1 VALWTSVAAEHFPA
15 MAAHASPLVRASGLS
30 ALTGLT
36 LEALRGV
43 SKAHRATL
51 TETPR
56 VLTRSDDSANVRAA
70 ACRAV
75 GALASFEV
83 ADATETETE
92 TDADSE
98 TVVGSLAS
106 DAALLVAAM
115 RDGSKSVRL
124 PASWAVA
131 NVCGALSFSARAT
144 STSSADATLCLLA
157 EACVEAATEE
167 GDKVRANA
175 ARALGHVLAA
185 ADLAKEGGR
194 VAARLPDI
202 TQALMSCLATGN
214 AKTQWNACL
223 ALKRIFQNASLEKA
237 QSFKEWSPAALRMC
251 LMLVRDA
258 RHFKLRAHAAATLA
272 APKTR
277 EAFGNAYADVLSVVA
292 SAAEH
297 VERAASET
305 AESARTEGGA
315 DGDPDAARHAPRL
328 AARLAATLLGV
339 AALGR
344 PEDAAAARDVLVKK
358 RETFRRVAL
367 EARRA
372 LENLAARERK
382 NLAYDDDAAL
392 PEDPFGVGKS
402 AEKKRDAAGTTH
414 AARAHDDVA
423 VGVSSLETRLN
434 DANDAN
440 DVNDANDAS
449 DVNDASS
456 MDVSA
461 LAEALSPVKTDSA
474 RAADDAFGPASEIA
488 AAAAGLRRMYGAL
501 GGEANDAEAAFYE
514 RFVSQR

>member
-1 VALWTSVAAEHFPA
+1 
-15 MAAHASPLVRASGLS
+15 
-30 ALTGLT
+30 
-36 LEALRGV
+36 
-43 SKAHRATL
+43 
-51 TETPR
+51 
-56 VLTRSDDSANVRAA
+56 
-70 ACRAV
+70 
-75 GALASFEV
+75 
-83 ADATETETE
+83 
-92 TDADSE
+92 
-98 TVVGSLAS
+98 
-106 DAALLVAAM
+106 
-115 RDGSKSVRL
+115 
-124 PASWAVA
+124 
-131 NVCGALSFSARAT
+131 
-144 STSSADATLCLLA
+144 
-157 EACVEAATEE
+157 
-167 GDKVRANA
+167 
-175 ARALGHVLAA
+175 
-185 ADLAKEGGR
+185 
-194 VAARLPDI
+194 
-202 TQALMSCLATGN
+202 MSCLATGN

-292 SAAEH
+292 SAADS
-297 VERAASET
+297 VSRAASET
-305 AESARTEGGA
+305 AGRVTEGGA

-344 PEDAAAARDVLVKK
+344 PEDAAAARDVLIKK

-372 LENLAARERK
+372 LEDLAARERK

-402 AEKKRDAAGTTH
+402 AEKKRDAASTSH

-423 VGVSSLETRLN
+423 VGVSSLETRGDAN

-440 DVNDANDAS
+440 DVN

-461 LAEALSPVKTDSA
+461 LAEALSPAKTDVA

-501 GGEANDAEAAFYE
+501 GGEANDTEAAFYE

>member
-1 VALWTSVAAEHFPA
+1 
-15 MAAHASPLVRASGLS
+15 
-30 ALTGLT
+30 
-36 LEALRGV
+36 
-43 SKAHRATL
+43 
-51 TETPR
+51 
-56 VLTRSDDSANVRAA
+56 
-70 ACRAV
+70 
-75 GALASFEV
+75 
-83 ADATETETE
+83 
-92 TDADSE
+92 
-98 TVVGSLAS
+98 
-106 DAALLVAAM
+106 
-115 RDGSKSVRL
+115 
-124 PASWAVA
+124 
-131 NVCGALSFSARAT
+131 
-144 STSSADATLCLLA
+144 
-157 EACVEAATEE
+157 
-167 GDKVRANA
+167 
-175 ARALGHVLAA
+175 
-185 ADLAKEGGR
+185 
-194 VAARLPDI
+194 
-202 TQALMSCLATGN
+202 
-214 AKTQWNACL
+214 
-223 ALKRIFQNASLEKA
+223 
-237 QSFKEWSPAALRMC
+237 
-251 LMLVRDA
+251 MLVRDA

-292 SAAEH
+292 SAADS
-297 VERAASET
+297 VSRAASET
-305 AESARTEGGA
+305 AGRVRVGGA

-344 PEDAAAARDVLVKK
+344 PEDAAAARDVLIKK

-372 LENLAARERK
+372 LEDLAARERK

-402 AEKKRDAAGTTH
+402 AEKKRDAASTSH

-488 AAAAGLRRMYGAL
+488 AAAGLRRMYGAL

-514 RFVSQR
+514 RFVSGR

>member
-98 TVVGSLAS
+98 TVSGSLAS

-292 SAAEH
+292 SAADS
-297 VERAASET
+297 VSRAASET
-305 AESARTEGGA
+305 AGRVTEGGA

-344 PEDAAAARDVLVKK
+344 PEDAAAARDVLIKK

-372 LENLAARERK
+372 LEDLAARERK

-402 AEKKRDAAGTTH
+402 AEKKRDAFGTSH

-423 VGVSSLETRLN
+423 VGVSSFGK

-440 DVNDANDAS
+440 DVNDANDAN
-449 DVNDASS
+449 DDNDASS

-461 LAEALSPVKTDSA
+461 LAEALSPAKTDSA

-514 RFVSQR
+514 RFVSGR